1 MLTLPNVTFQNGKWN
16 VFSATAPRPPSLTSE
31 GRFGTEPSIA
41 VDRKG
46 RSVKIANREIGPD
59 HPPLVIAEIGIN
71 HGGDLLVAKEMVR
84 LAAAS
89 GCEMIKHQTHI
100 LDDEMTEEAKSIFPP
115 NADVSIWD
123 VMAACALSLKDEA
136 ELKRYTES
144 LGLIWISTPFSRAA
158 ADFLET
164 LDVPAYKIG
173 SGEADNLPLIR
184 HIARKGKPVILSTG
198 MQTIDSIRASVAIL
212 DGAGIDYALLECTNL
227 YPSPAEIVSLRGVT
241 DLKTAFPK
249 AVVGFSDHSI
259 GPEMALA
266 SVALGASILERHYTD
281 TRYRKGPDIINSMD
295 PSELRHLIDRSKEI
309 WIAARNPKERTASEE
324 PVYRFARA
332 SVVADRDLP
341 AGHVLTEA
349 DIWARRPGSGE
360 IAGYDFDK
368 VVGRPLTRAV
378 TRNTQLKWSDLG

>member
-1 MLTLPNVTFQNGKWN
+1 M
-16 VFSATAPRPPSLTSE
+16 
-31 GRFGTEPSIA
+31 
-41 VDRKG
+41 
-46 RSVKIANREIGPD
+46 KIANREIGPG

-71 HGGDLLVAKEMVR
+71 HGGSLAVAKDMVR
-84 LAAAS
+84 LAAGA

-100 LDDEMTEEAKSIFPP
+100 IEDEMTEEAKSIFPP
-115 NADVSIWD
+115 NADVSIWH
-123 VMAACALSLKDEA
+123 VMERCALTLPDEA

-144 LGLIWISTPFSRAA
+144 LGMIWISTPFSRAA
-158 ADFLET
+158 ADFLES

-212 DGAGIDYALLECTNL
+212 EASGVEYALLECTNL
-227 YPSPAEIVSLRGVT
+227 YPSPPEIVSLQGVT
-241 DLKTAFPK
+241 DLRNAFPG

-266 SVALGASILERHYTD
+266 SVALGACILERHYTD
-281 TRYRKGPDIINSMD
+281 SRYRIGPDIINSMD
-295 PSELRHLIDRSKEI
+295 PAELRFLIDRSREI
-309 WIAARNPKERTASEE
+309 HTALHNPKQRTAPEE
-324 PVYRFARA
+324 AVYRFARA

-341 AGHVLTEA
+341 AGHVITEA

-360 IAGYDFDK
+360 IAGYDFDR
-368 VVGRPLTRAV
+368 VLGMRTTRAV
-378 TRNTQLKWSDLG
+378 TRNTQLKWADLV